1 MTEELAPRLTG
12 LTRDPRH
19 PDRVRIAVDGRPF
32 GAAAADAVAKL
43 GVSQGDELT
52 PELLVQLGRLTDDE
66 AAYRAG
72 LTALGHRPRATRDL
86 GRRLVRSGHPPAS
99 VEYALAR
106 LTGMGLLDDSAF
118 AANYVETRSERGR
131 GPARLQRDLRMLGVD
146 SEIAASAIAAHW
158 RDDEGLADAAL
169 KLAQR
174 RAPQLAHLERPVQ
187 RRRLLAYLARRG
199 FTGRAALDGV
209 RQAMLAV
216 TADRG

>member
-1 MTEELAPRLTG
+1 MTEELTPRLTG

-19 PDRVRIAVDGRPF
+19 PDRVRLAVDGRPF
-32 GAAAADAVAKL
+32 GVAAASAVAEL
-43 GVSQGDELT
+43 GVSEGDELT
-52 PELLVQLGRLTDDE
+52 PELLSQLGRLTDNE

-72 LTALGHRPRATRDL
+72 LTALGHRPRSTVDL

-99 VEYALAR
+99 VEHALAR
-106 LTGMGLLDDSAF
+106 LTGLGLLDDAAF
-118 AANYVETRSERGR
+118 AASYVETRSERGR

-146 SEIAASAIAAHW
+146 AEVVSAAIQAHW
-158 RDDEGLADAAL
+158 PDEEGPAEAAL
-169 KLAQR
+169 KLACR

-199 FTGRAALDGV
+199 FTGRAALDAV